1 MRLVAKIKRVTKS
14 KKIGFLLLSA
24 EIRKSAAD
32 TVKLSQ
38 KLKGKKISIER
49 EFPKDSPEPKAG
61 ELIILDEQ
69 ESRDALTGLIKPVK
83 IASPAHDEVL
93 ALYDDTNSDGYPEL
107 VMKNSFIELQASPVR
122 GGLITHFAETGREG
136 LISNQIIFA
145 IKTKIVGGIFIK
157 SHDKSDFSPKDTKFN
172 SKIPC
177 EGKLIRSK
185 SEFKALLKGKVG
197 GLNTQL
203 SYELM
208 PGSPILKLAITIDNS
223 GKKSKSKSVRFE
235 MLFNC
240 RQVGLKNS
248 GIKIFEPSG
257 KIKHFAQKTLY
268 RVWEIMEEW
277 IDYFGDIRT
286 DKDSFV
292 VLKRTD
298 TGEGLLVSFNHKDI
312 TRVWMDKYGIMPHIR
327 LIFNKFR
334 IGKNKQ
340 AAREVFLASLTD
352 FTVDNGYLIGYT
364 KVSNSTAVIA
374 AGDRISRLNLISN
387 GEKNEVKLEQIGQKL
402 FAQTFDKTPQAIE
415 FPRTGMRLEIEGGNY
430 E

>member
-14 KKIGFLLLSA
+14 KRNGFLRLSA

-32 TVKLSQ
+32 TVKLAH
-38 KLKGKKISIER
+38 KLRGKKISIER

-61 ELIILDEQ
+61 ELVILGEQ
-69 ESRDALTGLIKPVK
+69 ETRDALARLIKPAK
-83 IASPAHDEVL
+83 IASPAPDEVL

-136 LISNQIIFA
+136 LISNQIILA
-145 IKTKIVGGIFIK
+145 IKTKVSGGIFIK
-157 SHDKSDFSPKDTKFN
+157 SHGRGDFSPKDTKF
-172 SKIPC
+172 KDKTPG

-185 SEFKALLKGKVG
+185 TEFKAILKGKVG

-203 SYELM
+203 SYELF
-208 PGSPILKLAITIDNS
+208 PESPVLKLAITIDNS
-223 GKKSKSKSVRFE
+223 GKKSKSKSVRFD

-248 GIKIFEPSG
+248 GIELFEPSG
-257 KIKHFAQKTLY
+257 KTKHFAQKTLY
-268 RVWEIMEEW
+268 RVWEIMDEW
-277 IDYFGDIRT
+277 IDYQGDVRT
-286 DKDSFV
+286 DRDGFV

-312 TRVWMDKYGIMPHIR
+312 TRVWMDEYGIMPQIR
-327 LIFNKFR
+327 LIFNKYR
-334 IGKNKQ
+334 IGKNKK
-340 AAREVFLASLTD
+340 ADREVFLTPLTD
-352 FTVDNGYLIGYT
+352 FTVDDGYLIGYT
-364 KVSNSTAVIA
+364 KGSNGIGVIA
-374 AGDRISRLNLISN
+374 AGDRISRLNLIYD
-387 GEKNEVKLEQIGQKL
+387 GEKTGVKLEQIARKL
-402 FAQTFDKTPQAIE
+402 FAKTFDKTPRAIE
-415 FPRTGMRLEIEGGNY
+415 FPRTGMRLEIEGGND